1 MGVLTASPTTRIAVV
16 VTFLKQTKP
25 SNEPSPP
32 LPANTNL
39 VRLPHPTAA
48 FYRYLYDTVGGPYV
62 WWLRR
67 TLPVSDLRALLAMP
81 GVSIH
86 VLYRDHEPVG
96 FFELD
101 HQSSAV
107 VNLSYFGL
115 FPHAVGTGLGTP
127 LLRAALD
134 IAWSC
139 EPRNVT
145 VNTCTADHPRA
156 MPTYLRQGF
165 APTRTVRE
173 IWDVPNRLGITIPDH
188 LRV

>member
-1 MGVLTASPTTRIAVV
+1 MAVLTAGATTRIAVV
-16 VTFLKQTKP
+16 VTFLRQTKP
-25 SNEPSPP
+25 FSDSPRP
-32 LPANTNL
+32 LPANTSL

-81 GVSIH
+81 GVSVH

-101 HQSSAV
+101 HQSPEV

-115 FPHAVGTGLGTP
+115 LPHAVGSGLGTP
-127 LLRAALD
+127 LLQAALD
-134 IAWSC
+134 LAWAQR
-139 EPRNVT
+139 PRSVT

-165 APTRTVRE
+165 TPIRTVRE
-173 IWDVPNRLGITIPDH
+173 LWDVPNRLGISIPDH